1 MPPGPRRWRGIECRE
16 AKRPVRKSSAFENH
30 RSFGHQRG
38 GLVSRFGGF
47 GSLFGF
53 LWNETDADIRPIYP
67 DQFAPAKCES
77 GRRQKQEEFSGLQ
90 YVNRTLNLKP
100 GTGVGNVKQSAAS
113 SPRAI
118 DAHEVYGITVFNS
131 HTACLSLLS
140 CHQNV
145 PRYRESFLVDLG
157 FRAELLKAERVPS
170 VASKGVIC

>member
-1 MPPGPRRWRGIECRE
+1 
-16 AKRPVRKSSAFENH
+16 VRKSSAFEIT
-30 RSFGHQRG
+30 GHSDTKRG
-38 GLVSRFGGF
+38 GLASRFGGF

-157 FRAELLKAERVPS
+157 FRAELLKAESVPS
-170 VASKGVIC
+170 VPLKGVIC